1 MCTALRTSVEL
12 SAIHHQCIPIDTYF
26 FEFFSCSHL
35 PFGLTLLFLPF
46 WGNSSFFPH
55 HLLCNSSLINLSLS
69 FYLFIF
75 LSPNA
80 ISLYRER
87 AKIVSPVSSI
97 APNKNCFLQMDLPK
111 SLFSSSGPILNSI
124 GTVKNP
130 KTIYFDPNTILY
142 INS

>member
-46 WGNSSFFPH
+46 WGNSFPFPH
-55 HLLCNSSLINLSLS
+55 YLLCNSPLINLSLS
-69 FYLFIF
+69 FYLFNF
-75 LSPNA
+75 LYLSLSSLQREREKFISP
-80 ISLYRER
+80 ISL
-87 AKIVSPVSSI
+87 IFTVI
-97 APNKNCFLQMDLPK
+97 
-111 SLFSSSGPILNSI
+111 NSV

-130 KTIYFDPNTILY
+130 KTIYFRFDSNY
-142 INS
+142 IINNY

>member
-35 PFGLTLLFLPF
+35 PFGLTSLSLPF

-55 HLLCNSSLINLSLS
+55 HLLCLQKYINLSLS

-75 LSPNA
+75 LNL
-80 ISLYRER
+80 IITSLQRER
-87 AKIVSPVSSI
+87 ANFVSLI
-97 APNKNCFLQMDLPK
+97 
-111 SLFSSSGPILNSI
+111 SLIFTVINSI
-124 GTVKNP
+124 GTVKSP
-130 KTIYFDPNTILY
+130 KRIYFDPNTILY